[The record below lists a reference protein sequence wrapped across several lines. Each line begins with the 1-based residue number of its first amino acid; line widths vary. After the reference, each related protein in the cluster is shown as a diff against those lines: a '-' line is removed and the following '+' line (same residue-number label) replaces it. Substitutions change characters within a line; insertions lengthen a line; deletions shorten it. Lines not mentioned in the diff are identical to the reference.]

1 MNVGTISVV
10 GAGIIGSGIAALF
23 SLSGYRVIVFDIN
36 PDGEK
41 DVRKAM
47 CLARPVLQK
56 LGNISINEKSPEF
69 TTVLEESLDG
79 ADFVIEALPEEI
91 DIKRGMYQR
100 IEQLVSEDVIVMSSS
115 SGFLPSELQATMKIP
130 GRFLVAHPCNPSY
143 LMPVVELV
151 PGNQTTVGALDRAEN
166 LFSDVGK
173 KIIRMRREIPGH
185 LVNRLQAAL
194 WREAVYLVR
203 EGYASVGDV
212 DRAITDGLGP
222 RWAVCGPHKIF
233 HFAGGTDGI
242 QGFLDRLGPAV
253 EHWWSTLGS
262 PVLDIETSQMLVDG
276 MEEVMQDRSL
286 EYEMKNRDEQ
296 VVRVLNL
303 LN

>member
-1 MNVGTISVV
+1 MREYTISVI

-23 SLSGYRVIVFDIN
+23 SLSGYKVKIYDKN
-36 PDGEK
+36 SAAEK
-41 DVRKAM
+41 NVLNSI
-47 CLARPVLQK
+47 CQARPIIKQ
-56 LGNISINEKSPEF
+56 LGNLSPDEKIPEF
-69 TTVLEESLDG
+69 TTILGKSLDG
-79 ADFVIEALPEEI
+79 AKFVIEALPE
-91 DIKRGMYQR
+91 DINIKTDMYQR
-100 IEQLVSEDVIVMSSS
+100 IEEMISNDVIVMSSS
-115 SGFLPSELQATMKIP
+115 SGFLPSELQATMKNP
-130 GRFLVAHPCNPSY
+130 ERLLVAHPCNPPY

-151 PGNQTTVGALDRAEN
+151 PGNLTTVGALDKAEN

-173 KIIRMRREIPGH
+173 KTIRMRREVPGH

-203 EGYASVGDV
+203 EGYASVSDV

-233 HFAGGTDGI
+233 HFAGGSDGI

-253 EHWWSTLGS
+253 EHWWSTLGC
-262 PVLDIETSQMLVDG
+262 PVLDTKTSQMLVEG
-276 MEEVMQDRSL
+276 MKEAMQNSSF
-286 EYEMKNRDEQ
+286 EYEIKNRDEQ